1 MSYSI
6 IDRHVFGPRHARRSK
21 GLKIAAKGSAVAAL
35 LAALLAASGF
45 AGAGLAAMTPAPS
58 SSAFAGQ
65 SATAVLTAS
74 YRVTPQAQL
83 CSDFT
88 RWEHTPSRANLAH
101 VAFDVFYVPWNT
113 PGSKYGIGSDAFGL
127 VDDVLSGK
135 AQYVAKDEGY
145 LVKDGC

>member
-6 IDRHVFGPRHARRSK
+6 IDRAVFGPRHAKQRNAF
-21 GLKIAAKGSAVAAL
+21 KIAAKGSAIAAL
-35 LAALLAASGF
+35 LAATGL
-45 AGAGLAAMTPAPS
+45 AGAGLSAMTPAPS
-58 SSAFAGQ
+58 SASAFAGQ